1 MPEGVVVLGG
11 DYRGLGVIQSLGR
24 RGIPAIVLHD
34 RRREIAAFSRYVSHA
49 VRWPEGDEDSR
60 IEFILDL
67 ALRLELQG
75 SMLVP
80 TRDDTAALCARNLPR
95 LRPVFRVSV
104 PSWDVMKWAYDKR
117 LTNSLAAE
125 VGIPVP
131 RTWNAGLEGVD
142 RSEIDYPV
150 IVKPAV
156 KSSVNALTIAKAW
169 RADEP
174 ESLARLLEQASV
186 LMPPA
191 ELLVQELIP
200 GDGANQFSFAT
211 LAVDGRPITS
221 LVARRT
227 RQYPMDFG
235 RASTFVETIEHA
247 TVADFSS
254 RILEAMN
261 YTGLVEIEFMRDP
274 RSDTLKLLDINARV
288 WGWHSVGRRVGMDF
302 SLLLWRL
309 MRGDTPAPLTA
320 PAGVRWMWPAADV
333 PTAFGEIRKRRLRIR
348 DYVRNFRRPVDY
360 ATLAVD
366 DPVPGLIELPLQL
379 LITLQSR
386 PSKSE
391 RGKTSEPPAET
402 RRRLVGPP
410 A

>member
-1 MPEGVVVLGG
+1 MAEGVVVLGG
-11 DYRGLGVIQSLGR
+11 DYRGLGVVQSLGR
-24 RGIPAIVLHD
+24 RGIPAIVLHEAP
-34 RRREIAAFSRYVSHA
+34 REIATFSRYVSKA

-60 IEFILDL
+60 IGFILDL
-67 ALRLELQG
+67 AQRLELQG

-80 TRDDTAALCARNLPR
+80 TRDDTAALCAQNLPR
-95 LRPVFRVSV
+95 LSPMFRVSV
-104 PSWDVMKWAYDKR
+104 PAWNVMKWAYDKR
-117 LTNSLAAE
+117 LTNRLAAE
-125 VGIPVP
+125 TGVPIP
-131 RTWNAGLEGVD
+131 RAWNGGLEGVD

-169 RADEP
+169 RADNP
-174 ESLARLLEQASV
+174 ESLARLLEQASA
-186 LMPPA
+186 LMPAA

-200 GDGANQFSFAT
+200 GNGANQFSFAA
-211 LAVDGRPITS
+211 LVVEGRPITS

-235 RASTFVETIEHA
+235 RASTFVETVEDP
-247 TVADFSS
+247 TVANFAS

-261 YTGLVEIEFMRDP
+261 YTGLVEVEFMRDP
-274 RSDTLKLLDINARV
+274 RTDTLKLLDINARV

-320 PAGVRWMWPAADV
+320 PAGVRWMWPAADI
-333 PTAFGEIRKRRLRIR
+333 PTALGEIRRRRLRVR
-348 DYVRNFRRPVDY
+348 DYARNFRRPMDY
-360 ATLAVD
+360 ATLTVD
-366 DPVPGLIELPLQL
+366 DPVPGLMELPLQL

-386 PSKSE
+386 PGKDERLASKAA
-391 RGKTSEPPAET
+391 RTET
-402 RRRLVGPP
+402 LRRLVGPR